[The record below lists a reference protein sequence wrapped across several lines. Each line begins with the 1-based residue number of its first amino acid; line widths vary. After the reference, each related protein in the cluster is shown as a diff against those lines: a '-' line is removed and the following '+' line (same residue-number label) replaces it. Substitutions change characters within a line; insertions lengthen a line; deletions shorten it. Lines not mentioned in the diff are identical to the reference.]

1 MIEKRGAGVLM
12 PVFAL
17 PSGYSSGNFGK
28 CAYEFVDLLSASGF
42 SYWQVLPFTATDSFH
57 SPYASPSSFSLN
69 PFFIDLEDLFDR
81 GLLTEWE
88 LESAKEKVAYTC
100 EYERLTK
107 ERLSLLARAA
117 SRFTEQECLDAFLKA
132 HPYIEEYC
140 RFEGLKAANG
150 GAPWQEFTEMKPD
163 SAVYRTYAF
172 ISYIFLSEW
181 SRLHD
186 YARAKGISVIGDLP
200 IYVSLD
206 SADVCFHAELFDLD
220 GDGRPHGVAGVPP
233 DYFSADGQLWGN
245 PLYAWDKMKADGYA
259 FWRARI
265 SHMLDLFDGVR
276 LDHFRGFDTYFDIP
290 YGAEN
295 AKGGVWREGPRFAF
309 VDMLNE
315 VKGDALIIAEDLGDL
330 LPSVGELLSY
340 SGFPGMRVFAFAL
353 DGEDS
358 HHVPYRYPHNT
369 VAYSG
374 THDNNTLLGFLLELP
389 DEKRTAYYRYCGY
402 KGNDLHEG
410 CLAAIETLYASHAGL
425 VIFPIQDLLLYGGD
439 TRFNTPGRAEG
450 NWAYR
455 VTKEQLSYI
464 NQEYFGTLAAR
475 YGRK

>member
-28 CAYEFVDLLSASGF
+28 CAYEFVDILSACGF

-57 SPYASPSSFSLN
+57 SPYASSSSFSFN
-69 PFFIDLEDLFDR
+69 PFFIDLEDLFAR
-81 GLLTEWE
+81 GLLTEEE
-88 LESAKEKVAYTC
+88 LGGAKEKVAYTC

-107 ERLSLLARAA
+107 ERFALLSLAA
-117 SRFTEQECLDAFLKA
+117 SRFADEGALDAFLKT

-150 GAPWQEFTEMKPD
+150 GAAWQAFTVKAPD
-163 SAVYRTYAF
+163 TAVYRTYAF
-172 ISYIFLSEW
+172 ISYIFLLQW
-181 SRLHD
+181 KRLHE
-186 YARAKGISVIGDLP
+186 YAREKGISVIGDLP

-206 SADVCFHAELFDLD
+206 SADVCFHADLFDLD
-220 GDGRPHGVAGVPP
+220 ADGRPHGVAGVPP

-245 PLYAWDKMKADGYA
+245 PLYAWDKMKEDGYA

-295 AKGGVWREGPRFAF
+295 AKGGVWHEGPRFAF

-330 LPSVGELLSY
+330 FPSVGELLAY

-358 HHVPYRYPHNT
+358 PHIPYRYPHNT

-374 THDNNTLLGFLLELP
+374 THDNNTLLGFLLALP

-402 KGNDLHEG
+402 QGNDLHEG

-425 VIFPIQDLLLYGGD
+425 VIFPVQDLLLYGGD
-439 TRFNTPGRAEG
+439 TRFNVPGKAEG
-450 NWAYR
+450 NWAFR
-455 VTKEQLSYI
+455 VTGEQLSHI
-464 NQEYFGTLAAR
+464 NKDYFQTLAAR